1 VAFGLVWAID
11 ALLKWSPGY
20 RGSFGTM
27 LDAAAKGQPGWLG
40 PWFDMWTD
48 LPHRAATI
56 LAYGSAATETLIAVA
71 LLIGF
76 ARKSLYLLGA
86 GYSLMIWATGEGF
99 GGPYHSGS
107 TDIGAAII
115 YALVFAFLLVADRSG
130 PDPFSVDSSVEKH
143 ISWWYRIAEV
153 ESPTQRARTVRTDE
167 EAGIGRGR
175 PQSPVRVAADGL
187 DDH

>member
-1 VAFGLVWAID
+1 VAFGLVWAVD
-11 ALLKWSPGY
+11 ALLKWSPEY
-20 RGSFGTM
+20 RGGFATM

-56 LAYGSAATETLIAVA
+56 LAYGSAATETFVAVA

-107 TDIGAAII
+107 TDVGAAII
-115 YALVFAFLLVADRSG
+115 YALVFAFLLVADRPG
-130 PDPFSVDSSVEKH
+130 PDPYSVDFCVEKH
-143 ISWWYRIAEV
+143 ISWWDRIAEV
-153 ESPTQRARTVRTDE
+153 ESPEERTRTIGTDPD
-167 EAGIGRGR
+167 AGTGRGR
-175 PQSPVRVAADGL
+175 PRTAVRVAADGP
-187 DDH
+187 DDD